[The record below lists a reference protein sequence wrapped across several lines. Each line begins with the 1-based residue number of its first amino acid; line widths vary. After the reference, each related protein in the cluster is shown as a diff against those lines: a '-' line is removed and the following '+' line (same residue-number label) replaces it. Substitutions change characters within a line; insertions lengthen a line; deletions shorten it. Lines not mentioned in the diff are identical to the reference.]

1 MAGYVDEPFDKN
13 DPWRQDRLYRKV
25 TRDLRAQYE
34 DQGNLAVQTI
44 VLLTSVEQ
52 LMEKTNVLLEQL
64 NATMSDLLGKGNR
77 AAEPEAGGGGA
88 EQA

>member
-44 VLLTSVEQ
+44 VLLGWS
-52 LMEKTNVLLEQL
+52 
-64 NATMSDLLGKGNR
+64 S
-77 AAEPEAGGGGA
+77 
-88 EQA
+88 